1 MAESG
6 KTMELAP
13 VERRQRER
21 FERKSTQV
29 AVKYL
34 RRIME
39 LPNMPETVKPFLSVL
54 KRVYLDG
61 KDIPM
66 LAGRKKIGTFC
77 AMVPLELIYAAGAVP
92 IRLCSGSYTAA
103 TIGDGVVV
111 RDACPLVKAVA
122 GISQMDVIP
131 ALSGCRKWI
140 VPLSCDCKRKTAG
153 LLSESR
159 DVYFMNLPI
168 SRGQD
173 SDTEMFLQEMYLLAQ
188 ELSKCTG
195 KEITYRSLAEAMDEM
210 GTAQYEVSRFLEL
223 RRQKGA
229 GIFGTHVMAVMNA
242 AAYMPVTLWSEYLGK
257 LNDELEK
264 RSQPEGRI
272 SKKQRPKII
281 LTGSPVIFP
290 NIKIPLLIEEMGG
303 LLASDETC
311 MGERMFY
318 DPAVAVESSFDG
330 MMRALA
336 NRYLKPCTCPIF
348 SDNRDRI
355 FRIRQM
361 IRETGAEG
369 VIYHVLR
376 GCLVY
381 DFEYQLMEKELEKD
395 GIPVI
400 RVESDYNEEDIE
412 QLRIRIEA
420 FIEMLKMH
428 TSA

>member
-1 MAESG
+1 
-6 KTMELAP
+6 
-13 VERRQRER
+13 
-21 FERKSTQV
+21 
-29 AVKYL
+29 
-34 RRIME
+34 
-39 LPNMPETVKPFLSVL
+39 
-54 KRVYLDG
+54 
-61 KDIPM
+61 
-66 LAGRKKIGTFC
+66 
-77 AMVPLELIYAAGAVP
+77 
-92 IRLCSGSYTAA
+92 
-103 TIGDGVVV
+103 
-111 RDACPLVKAVA
+111 
-122 GISQMDVIP
+122 
-131 ALSGCRKWI
+131 
-140 VPLSCDCKRKTAG
+140 
-153 LLSESR
+153 
-159 DVYFMNLPI
+159 
-168 SRGQD
+168 
-173 SDTEMFLQEMYLLAQ
+173 
-188 ELSKCTG
+188 
-195 KEITYRSLAEAMDEM
+195 
-210 GTAQYEVSRFLEL
+210 
-223 RRQKGA
+223 
-229 GIFGTHVMAVMNA
+229 
-242 AAYMPVTLWSEYLGK
+242 MPVTLWSEYLGK